1 MTNPDQ
7 IRAAEG
13 VGQRRFGA
21 GVTGNAVGAMGAVHA
36 QGTTVAQE
44 PKPEPLSHP
53 RIRAA
58 VARLGLTQR
67 ESQIVE
73 KFAHGMSTQALATD
87 LFISAAT
94 VRTHLRKIFAKLDIN
109 SRVELLSLVL
119 AKVMEDLD
127 GGETS

>member
-1 MTNPDQ
+1 MINSDQ
-7 IRAAEG
+7 NQSGGAIAQRPETRVG
-13 VGQRRFGA
+13 VGVAGA
-21 GVTGNAVGAMGAVHA
+21 VTGAVQA
-36 QGTTVAQE
+36 QGGTVAQE
-44 PKPEPLSHP
+44 PKPETLSHP

-58 VARLGLTQR
+58 VAALGLTQR

-73 KFAHGMSTQALATD
+73 KFSHGMSTQALAAE

-94 VRTHLRKIFAKLDIN
+94 VRTHLRKIFTKLDIN

-127 GGETS
+127 GSGTS